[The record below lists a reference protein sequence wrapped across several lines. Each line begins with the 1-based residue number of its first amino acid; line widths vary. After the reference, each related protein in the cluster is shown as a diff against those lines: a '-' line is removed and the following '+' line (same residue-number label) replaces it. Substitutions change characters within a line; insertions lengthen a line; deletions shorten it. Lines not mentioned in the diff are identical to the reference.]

1 MRPRTGRRGFNDRL
15 QEMNE
20 GRRAQLERIR
30 RIGGVEDPENR
41 SLLTWRPQTFDY
53 LRDNAPVIP
62 IDERAWDSLRA
73 LTRSI
78 EGRRIT
84 TVPSSTVE
92 IIETPSIQEVNRER
106 LSHISSRFYAGLGV
120 PPHIL
125 GMGAQGFA
133 GATRSMSM
141 EMEMEMNR
149 GAFSMLMAG
158 IITLKEYANMQRM
171 DSIKDKKNLTN
182 EEVKFLLEAE

>member
-92 IIETPSIQEVNRER
+92 IIETPSIQEVNR
-106 LSHISSRFYAGLGV
+106 
-120 PPHIL
+120 
-125 GMGAQGFA
+125 
-133 GATRSMSM
+133 
-141 EMEMEMNR
+141 
-149 GAFSMLMAG
+149 
-158 IITLKEYANMQRM
+158 
-171 DSIKDKKNLTN
+171 
-182 EEVKFLLEAE
+182 